1 MKKILLIMLA
11 FITIAACNNQESSPA
26 PVKIESKKA
35 FRDTLENINKI
46 LIQKD
51 NERINAYIKRMEWEM
66 KKTETGL
73 RYAVIEEK
81 GHEKIKNNDI
91 VSIDYQIELLDGTVA
106 YNSDETGYRK
116 LKIGKTDSESGLQ
129 EGLKM
134 LGKGDSAVF
143 IAPPYLAKGL
153 LGDFEKIPARSILV
167 YKVRVKEIESF

>member
-1 MKKILLIMLA
+1 MRKIFILLMAALL
-11 FITIAACNNQESSPA
+11 IAACNNQAPSPA
-26 PVKIESKKA
+26 PVEITSDKA

-51 NERINAYIKRMEWEM
+51 NERIEAYIKRMDWEI

-73 RYAVIEEK
+73 RYALIEQK
-81 GHEKIKNNDI
+81 GNEKIKNDDI
-91 VSIDYQIELLDGTVA
+91 VTIDYQIELLDGTVA

-167 YKVRVKEIESF
+167 YKIRVKEIESF